1 GTTLPGI
8 QVYENIRAAD
18 YLQSLAFVQSEN
30 LGITGTS
37 GGGNQTMYAGALEE
51 RFKCVV
57 PVCSVGNYQAYL
69 GVACCMCE
77 LMPDA
82 LAFTEEWGV

>member
-1 GTTLPGI
+1 
-8 QVYENIRAAD
+8 
-18 YLQSLAFVQSEN
+18 
-30 LGITGTS
+30 
-37 GGGNQTMYAGALEE
+37 MYAGALEE

-82 LAFTEEWGV
+82 LAFTEEWGVLGLTAPRGLMVINATYKLKLVLIREFISIGTH